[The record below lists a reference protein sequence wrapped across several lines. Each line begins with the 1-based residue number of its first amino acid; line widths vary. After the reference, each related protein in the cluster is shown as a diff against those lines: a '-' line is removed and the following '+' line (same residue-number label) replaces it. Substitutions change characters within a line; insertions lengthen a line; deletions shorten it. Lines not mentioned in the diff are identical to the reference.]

1 MPNTSVVDGRRE
13 IIHVVASGESL
24 SLIAA
29 NYRKRGWP
37 VKGWQPIYRLTRR
50 RTGLWATKGTQ
61 KQTDNPDLLQV
72 GDVLVLPRS
81 AAGYDAVIKK
91 TQQLGEELFLSGET
105 EAQRIKQEADN
116 FGDKI
121 DLISDILQLAV
132 GAGFKANSIGKSI
145 AAVSSKQLTGLSAK
159 LELLEASADALDWAV
174 KLKMLLKRKDE
185 AYLKKAKPAYSGA
198 KTALHVA
205 DFLKDEAVKQI
216 SRAAKGAKAVAR
228 IADVALDYLDPS
240 TLAKAWI
247 WMRTGEHPDTTMKNA
262 VNQALESRETT
273 RKFLANKIAALKA
286 EKEYVHGK

>member
-13 IIHVVASGESL
+13 IIHVVSSGESL

-29 NYRKRGWP
+29 NYRKGGWP

-61 KQTDNPDLLQV
+61 KQTDNPELLQV

-105 EAQRIKQEADN
+105 EAQRIKREADK
-116 FGDKI
+116 FGDQI

-132 GAGFKANSIGKSI
+132 GAGFKANKIGKAI
-145 AAVSSKQLTGLSAK
+145 AEVSSKKLTGLSAK
-159 LELLEASADALDWAV
+159 LKLLEASADALEWAA
-174 KLKMLLKRKDE
+174 KLKMLLKKKDE
-185 AYLKKAKPAYSGA
+185 AYLKKAKPAYSGG
-198 KTALHVA
+198 KTALHIA
-205 DFLKDEAVKQI
+205 DFLQDEAVKQM
-216 SRAAKGAKAVAR
+216 SRAGKGLRAFYQFV
-228 IADVALDYLDPS
+228 DVVLDYVDPS
-240 TLAKAWI
+240 KLAMTWI
-247 WMRTGEHPDTTMKNA
+247 WVTTLEHPNNTMKDA
-262 VNQALESRETT
+262 VQKALESRETT
-273 RKFLANKIAALKA
+273 LKFLGDKIAALKA

>member
-1 MPNTSVVDGRRE
+1 MPSTSVVDGRRE
-13 IIHVVASGESL
+13 IIHVVSSGDSL

-72 GDVLVLPRS
+72 GDVLILPRS
-81 AAGYDAVIKK
+81 SAGYDAVIKK
-91 TQQLGEELFLSGET
+91 TQQLSEELFLSGET
-105 EAQRIKQEADN
+105 EAERIKREADK
-116 FGDKI
+116 FGDQI

-132 GAGFKANSIGKSI
+132 GAGFKANSIGKAI
-145 AAVSSKQLTGLSAK
+145 AGVSSKRLTGLSAK
-159 LELLEASADALDWAV
+159 LALLGASADALDWAA
-174 KLKMLLKRKDE
+174 KLKMLLKKKDE
-185 AYLKKAKPAYSGA
+185 AYLKKAKPAYSAG
-198 KTALHVA
+198 KTAIHVA
-205 DFLKDEAVKQI
+205 EFLQDEAVKQM
-216 SRAAKGAKAVAR
+216 SRVAKGGRALAR

-247 WMRTGEHPDTTMKNA
+247 WMQTGEHPDTTMKNA
-262 VNQALESRETT
+262 VQQALESRETT
-273 RKFLANKIAALKA
+273 RKFLANKIAALTV